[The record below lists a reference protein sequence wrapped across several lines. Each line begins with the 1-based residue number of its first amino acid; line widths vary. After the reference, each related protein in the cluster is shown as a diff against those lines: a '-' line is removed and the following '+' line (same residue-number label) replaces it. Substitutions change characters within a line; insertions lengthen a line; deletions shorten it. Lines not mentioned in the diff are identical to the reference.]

1 MADIDIAV
9 AMADAIRSDKRVSAA
24 FYEWMRER
32 YSIDISDE
40 VRAQGIEAA
49 FRLVHERSE
58 SRADAQDA
66 RADKTDALIAQLAE
80 QTAAIRAD
88 TAATRAATAAMQLR
102 MDASDAAQA
111 EFRSE
116 LREHRETMRRLGL
129 GQDRLNDTLSNYRGT
144 IVETTL
150 IGEFRRVLIKEMGCV
165 DGEIIWVSILVRN
178 LIGSSVIRAFED
190 KIKARYAAGD
200 ISEDEYIGLT
210 SADFVASG
218 ILKDGGQT
226 ALFLGEASSSIE
238 GDDVERAS
246 ARAAT
251 LQRIEGMSVQPFV
264 YGYRIRGG
272 VRDFANRIGVKV
284 ALVAPPYEI
293 WGESAQ

>member
-1 MADIDIAV
+1 MTETDIA
-9 AMADAIRSDKRVSAA
+9 ASMAEAIRSDKGV
-24 FYEWMRER
+24 
-32 YSIDISDE
+32 
-40 VRAQGIEAA
+40 EAA
-49 FRLVHERSE
+49 LWLAHERAE

-88 TAATRAATAAMQLR
+88 AAATRSATAAMQSR
-102 MDASDAAQA
+102 MDAFEARMNASDAAQA

-150 IGEFRRVLIKEMGCV
+150 IGDFRRVLIKEMGCV
-165 DGEIIWVSILVRN
+165 DGEIIWASILVRD
-178 LIGSSVIRAFED
+178 LVASSVIRAFED

-200 ISEDEYIGLT
+200 IGEDEYIGLS
-210 SADFVASG
+210 SADFVARG
-218 ILKDGGQT
+218 VLKDGGRT

-238 GDDVERAS
+238 GDDIERAS

-251 LQRIEGMSVQPFV
+251 LRRIEDMSVQPFV

-284 ALVAPPYEI
+284 ALAAPPYEI
-293 WGESAQ
+293 WGESTG